1 MTTEKF
7 VKKTI
12 VRIVVMILI
21 SVFAFSFMNA
31 SNAIIS
37 NYVALGQMENSDG
50 MFIFMEIYNNAI
62 RPIMVGILT
71 AVIGYG
77 VGMIV
82 YDTYKFIKR
91 KRNGEKENEK
101 D

>member
-12 VRIVVMILI
+12 VKMIVIVLI

-50 MFIFMEIYNNAI
+50 MFIFMEMYKNAI
-62 RPIMVGILT
+62 QPTMLGIV
-71 AVIGYG
+71 AVVIGYNVG
-77 VGMIV
+77 VII
-82 YDTYKFIKR
+82 YDTYKFIKT